1 MTSKL
6 RAIDRAVDRLMDLDS
21 PTFGDERERSVLMA
35 AATFG
40 MTLGMLTCLVVAVVA
55 AALGAL
61 LLPVVALMLMG
72 VPSWA
77 MIYYARRRG
86 VAVDELA
93 DRGSPAQQAGSMA
106 LVFGGVV
113 IALAGM
119 AYTAFTGHG
128 LVQLP
133 SVEIAGPHAS
143 GVAPSMVRGGII
155 GGAGGAC
162 LGLLAM
168 IIGPRLRARRAAA
181 APADVDEV

>member
-6 RAIDRAVDRLMDLDS
+6 RAIDRAVDRMMDLDS
-21 PTFGDERERSVLMA
+21 PTYGDERERSVFMA

-40 MTLGMLTCLVVAVVA
+40 MTLGMLTCLAVAVVA
-55 AALGAL
+55 AVLGAL
-61 LLPVVALMLMG
+61 LLPVVALILMG

-77 MIYYARRRG
+77 TISYARRRG

-93 DRGSPAQQAGSMA
+93 DRGTPGQKAWSMA
-106 LVFGGVV
+106 IVFGGAV
-113 IALAGM
+113 ITMAAM
-119 AYTAFTGHG
+119 AYTVFTGHG
-128 LVQLP
+128 LVQVP
-133 SVEIAGPHAS
+133 SIEIAGPHAI

-155 GGAGGAC
+155 GGAVGAC

-181 APADVDEV
+181 APEEVDED

>member
-6 RAIDRAVDRLMDLDS
+6 RAIDRAVDRMMDLDS
-21 PTFGDERERSVLMA
+21 PTYGDERERSVLMA

-40 MTLGMLTCLVVAVVA
+40 MTLGMLTCLLAAVVSA
-55 AALGAL
+55 VLGAM
-61 LLPVVALMLMG
+61 LLPVVALVLMG

-77 MIYYARRRG
+77 TVYYARRRG

-93 DRGSPAQQAGSMA
+93 DRGSAGQKAWSIA
-106 LVFGGVV
+106 IVFGGAV
-113 IALAGM
+113 ITLAAM
-119 AYTAFTGHG
+119 AYTVFTGHG
-128 LVQLP
+128 LVTLP
-133 SVEIAGPHAS
+133 SVEIVGPEAS
-143 GVAPSMVRGGII
+143 GALPSAVRGGII